1 LLISS
6 RSVNKHGH
14 HRQFLFLI
22 GRYLKKSFPLK
33 LSSQMNR
40 NLVGSIYMYYMEG
53 SVLSFFKAEW
63 KVSDTGST
71 HGASSLICELS
82 VYLNE
87 ILSFCMWLYIALH
100 DNFASNIVSSIL
112 AENECTLPAAY
123 EWTGQ
128 WTICFLFVQY
138 CKLRFCLIFFR
149 KKVRGEG
156 DKVLSLCQT
165 CKRICSSLRLCPF
178 VQNEGVIVGYRMARV
193 DIKYLKIKTK
203 ENWV

>member
-1 LLISS
+1 MLISS

-22 GRYLKKSFPLK
+22 GRYLKKSSPLK

-63 KVSDTGST
+63 KVGDTGST
-71 HGASSLICELS
+71 HWASSLICELS

-100 DNFASNIVSSIL
+100 DNFASNIASSIL
-112 AENECTLPAAY
+112 AEIECTLPAAY

-138 CKLRFCLIFFR
+138 CKLRFFLIFFE
-149 KKVRGEG
+149 KKWGEKG
-156 DKVLSLCQT
+156 TKSYLFVKLAKEYAQAYGYVPLYKMRVL
-165 CKRICSSLRLCPF
+165 
-178 VQNEGVIVGYRMARV
+178 
-193 DIKYLKIKTK
+193 
-203 ENWV
+203 